1 MSVHQHDFT
10 KGNILKQLIAFS
22 TPVLLANLLQTSY
35 QFVDS
40 LWIGNLL
47 GADALGAVSISS
59 VIVFTVL
66 SFVIGMNN
74 AALTILS
81 QQKGLHNE
89 TGLIRYLNAFVV
101 ILFILS
107 MALGLTGFLFSEQLL
122 ALMDTPESLLA
133 DARNYLQINF
143 LGMLFLFG
151 YNFISTVLRALGD
164 SKTPMR
170 FVFIAVIL
178 NIVIDPLF
186 ISTFGWGIQGAA
198 FATIFSQGFAFLFG
212 LFYVLKNRLAPFT
225 WPTLPKWS
233 EVKLILNLGIPSG
246 LQMSVI
252 TAGSAAIMSVVTTFG
267 GAVVGGFGAAQRMD
281 SLVMLP
287 AQALGVSVSSMAGQ
301 NIGRGNWNR
310 VHRIARMSVLYNLL
324 IMITI
329 ALFVVIFAEQAM
341 KLFVREPEAVAFGK
355 KYLRI
360 IALCFPF
367 LGINFVLNGIVR
379 AAGAMYQVL
388 ILNLISFWALR
399 YPLTA
404 LFAHFFNETGIAMGM
419 GSSFILSSM
428 IAFLYFRYG
437 KWRKKQLF
445 KQEQK
450 ATS

>member
-10 KGNILKQLIAFS
+10 KGHILKQLIAFS

-81 QQKGLHNE
+81 QQKGLHHE
-89 TGLIRYLNAFVV
+89 AGLIRYLNAFVV

-107 MALGLTGFLFSEQLL
+107 MALGVTGFLLSEQLL
-122 ALMDTPESLLA
+122 ALMDTPASLLA

-170 FVFIAVIL
+170 FVLIAVVL

-186 ISTFGWGIQGAA
+186 ISTFGWGIRGAA

-212 LFYVLKNRLAPFT
+212 LFYVLKHRLAPFT
-225 WPTLPKWS
+225 WPTLPKWT
-233 EVKLILNLGIPSG
+233 EE
-246 LQMSVI
+246 
-252 TAGSAAIMSVVTTFG
+252 
-267 GAVVGGFGAAQRMD
+267 
-281 SLVMLP
+281 
-287 AQALGVSVSSMAGQ
+287 
-301 NIGRGNWNR
+301 IGRASCRER
-310 VHRIARMSVLYNLL
+310 V
-324 IMITI
+324 
-329 ALFVVIFAEQAM
+329 
-341 KLFVREPEAVAFGK
+341 
-355 KYLRI
+355 
-360 IALCFPF
+360 
-367 LGINFVLNGIVR
+367 
-379 AAGAMYQVL
+379 
-388 ILNLISFWALR
+388 
-399 YPLTA
+399 
-404 LFAHFFNETGIAMGM
+404 
-419 GSSFILSSM
+419 
-428 IAFLYFRYG
+428 
-437 KWRKKQLF
+437 
-445 KQEQK
+445 
-450 ATS
+450 

>member
-10 KGNILKQLIAFS
+10 KGNILRQLIAFS

-107 MALGLTGFLFSEQLL
+107 MALGVTGFLLSEQLL

-133 DARNYLQINF
+133 DARTYLQINF

-170 FVFIAVIL
+170 FVLIAVIL
-178 NIVIDPLF
+178 NIVIEPLS
-186 ISTFGWGIQGAA
+186 IRSFGRGIRGAA
-198 FATIFSQGFAFLFG
+198 FVTFFSQGFAFIFEV
-212 LFYVLKNRLAPFT
+212 FYVLQLRLAPFAS
-225 WPTLPKWS
+225 PTFPKS
-233 EVKLILNLGIPSG
+233 TEV
-246 LQMSVI
+246 
-252 TAGSAAIMSVVTTFG
+252 
-267 GAVVGGFGAAQRMD
+267 
-281 SLVMLP
+281 
-287 AQALGVSVSSMAGQ
+287 
-301 NIGRGNWNR
+301 
-310 VHRIARMSVLYNLL
+310 
-324 IMITI
+324 
-329 ALFVVIFAEQAM
+329 
-341 KLFVREPEAVAFGK
+341 
-355 KYLRI
+355 
-360 IALCFPF
+360 
-367 LGINFVLNGIVR
+367 
-379 AAGAMYQVL
+379 
-388 ILNLISFWALR
+388 
-399 YPLTA
+399 
-404 LFAHFFNETGIAMGM
+404 
-419 GSSFILSSM
+419 
-428 IAFLYFRYG
+428 
-437 KWRKKQLF
+437 
-445 KQEQK
+445 
-450 ATS
+450 